1 MNRPRNKVPLR
12 LAELVIRQAQRRCG
26 YCLTSETL
34 IGMPMEFEHLI
45 PKVAGGATVESNLWL
60 SCRRCNGFK
69 GTQTEA
75 NDPQL
80 GEQIAL
86 FNPREQSWKEH
97 FAWNEDGTAII
108 GQTACGRATVVALKM
123 NNPEIVVARRRWVSV
138 GWWPPSE

>member
-26 YCLTSETL
+26 YFLTSETL

-45 PKVAGGATVESNLWL
+45 PKVARGATVEANLWL

-75 NDPQL
+75 NDLQL

-97 FAWNEDGTAII
+97 FAWNEDGTEII